1 MVRNPPPNAGD
12 MGLIP
17 GLGAPAVG
25 QLSLR
30 AATTE
35 PVLCNKRSHC
45 NEKEA
50 HGLQLEKVHTQQ
62 ENALQPK
69 KQNKTKQNKTRGACK
84 VCSQFHSLSSQLQ
97 ILIPALLFSVFL
109 WIELCSPPKDIL

>member
-1 MVRNPPPNAGD
+1 MVRNPPANAGD

-45 NEKEA
+45 TEKEA

-62 ENALQPK
+62 RKRTAAK
-69 KQNKTKQNKTRGACK
+69 KKKKTRGACK
-84 VCSQFHSLSSQLQ
+84 VCSPFHSLSAQLQ
-97 ILIPALLFSVFL
+97 TLYPALLFSVFL
-109 WIELCSPPKDIL
+109 WIELCSSPKDIL